1 MKVICIRGD
10 VYNEVVPSGKYSP
23 PMPRIK
29 EGSICTVI
37 DESNYEGMRF
47 YMFAEYYDV
56 KYRFWYPEH
65 DFIPLSEKDET
76 TFERNILINKA

>member
-47 YMFAEYYDV
+47 YMFDIIW
-56 KYRFWYPEH
+56 K
-65 DFIPLSEKDET
+65 
-76 TFERNILINKA
+76 